1 MRPLT
6 SFRHCLLQAF
16 NAWVF
21 SRPEDTI
28 IVGGHSLW
36 FKSFFQTYVP
46 HTADLECKKKKIVNS
61 GAVSF
66 SLHKSEHNNKDGM
79 PMYRIDPESVS
90 TVYGG
95 FMR

>member
-1 MRPLT
+1 MRRLT

-46 HTADLECKKKKIVNS
+46 HTADLESKKKKIVNS